1 MKKRIFKVFAML
13 GAMLLSA
20 AFMGCSEEEEEAA
33 TQYSIIVS
41 ESGGCTIEASHEK
54 AEAGTLVSVT
64 VTPGGAMNS
73 CREPFSVKAADGTV
87 PAVTKQSDYNFSFTM
102 PGQNVYLQAEWVCEA
117 DARTLAESIKSMT
130 TSGTIIV
137 TGDLDTSNS
146 NLNTFYQMRKAFA
159 TLFQKELSD
168 YPPVSAYFRPNG
180 VEVTYTDG
188 VNVDYWLA
196 DSVYAFR
203 YYFDSKV
210 KIDLD
215 LSGVTNLD
223 AIPNLSPWT
232 YDGISRNEYP
242 ETSYYIDTGYEDY
255 GAFSNLLNLNS
266 VILPRTV
273 EKIEEGAFYNS
284 GIESVD
290 MPDTVSSMG
299 YEAFGECR
307 KLKKIQIPNSLT
319 EIPFKTFDGCVALAN
334 VVIPTGVTSIG
345 DYAFRGCPIKSLEIP
360 TGVTSIGMYAFREC
374 PSLESLEIPT
384 GVTSI
389 GYGAFM
395 NSPLKSLK
403 IPDTVTEIGSC
414 AFKDTGLTSVEI
426 PYGVTQIEQ
435 STFSGCEKLSS
446 VSISSSVESIKRSA
460 FNNCERLKSITI
472 PESVHYIAVSAFLS
486 CDNLSE
492 IVFSDTSTK
501 WQLTKES
508 FTSSGYVYEVFRS
521 ATLGTQDDISVKEP
535 SKNAEIMKTNYSHIL
550 DGESES
556 STSHDYMYI
565 SEKDERWVE

>member
-20 AFMGCSEEEEEAA
+20 AFEGCSEEDEEAA

-102 PGQNVYLQAEWVCEA
+102 PEQNVYLQAEWVCEA

-137 TGDLDTSNS
+137 TGDFDTSNS

-159 TLFQKELSD
+159 TLFQKELRD
-168 YPPVSAYFRPNG
+168 YTPVHRWDRPNG

-196 DSVYAFR
+196 DSGYLSNEN
-203 YYFDSKV
+203 FDSKV

-215 LSGVTNLD
+215 LSGVTNVA
-223 AIPNLSPWT
+223 AIPNLMPGEWGGD

-242 ETSYYIDTGYEDY
+242 ETSYDLRLDYIDY

-273 EKIEEGAFYNS
+273 TKIEEGAFYNS

-290 MPDTVSSMG
+290 MPDTVSSME
-299 YEAFGECR
+299 YEVFRECR
-307 KLKKIQIPNSLT
+307 KLSTVQLPKSLT
-319 EIPFKTFDGCVALAN
+319 EIPYSTFLGCWALAN
-334 VVIPTGVTSIG
+334 VV
-345 DYAFRGCPIKSLEIP
+345 IP

-374 PSLESLEIPT
+374 LIESLEIPT

-389 GYGAFM
+389 GEGAFM
-395 NSPLKSLK
+395 DTPLKSLK
-403 IPDTVTEIGSC
+403 IPDTVTEIESS
-414 AFKDTGLTSVEI
+414 AFEGTKLTSVEI
-426 PYGVTQIEQ
+426 PYGVTRIEQ
-435 STFSGCEKLSS
+435 STFSDCKNLSS
-446 VSISSSVESIKRSA
+446 VKIPSSVESIDPYA
-460 FNNCERLKSITI
+460 FIYCTNLKSITI
-472 PESVHYIAVSAFLS
+472 PESVHYIAAGAFLY
-486 CDNLSE
+486 CENLSE
-492 IVFSDTSTK
+492 IIFSDTSTK
-501 WQLTKES
+501 WQLVKKTWD
-508 FTSSGYVYEVFRS
+508 SSVGDVYNVFRS
-521 ATLGTQDDISVKEP
+521 ETLGTQNDISVQEP
-535 SKNAEIMKTNYSHIL
+535 SKNAEIMKTDYSLIL
-550 DGESES
+550 DGKEYGGSY
-556 STSHDYMYI
+556 DYMYI

>member
-1 MKKRIFKVFAML
+1 MKKRIFQVFAML
-13 GAMLLSA
+13 GAMFLSA
-20 AFMGCSEEEEEAA
+20 AFVGCSEEEEEAA

-102 PGQNVYLQAEWVCEA
+102 PEQNVYLQAEWVCEA

-137 TGDLDTSNS
+137 TGDFDTSNS

-159 TLFQKELSD
+159 TLFQKELRD
-168 YPPVSAYFRPNG
+168 YTPVHRWDRPNG

-196 DSVYAFR
+196 DSAYAFQ

-223 AIPNLSPWT
+223 AIPNLGPWT

-242 ETSYYIDTGYEDY
+242 ETSYSIDTGSEDY
-255 GAFSNLLNLNS
+255 GAFSHLFNLNS

-273 EKIEEGAFYNS
+273 EKIEGGAFYNS
-284 GIESVD
+284 GIESID

-299 YEAFGECR
+299 YGVFEDCR
-307 KLKKIQIPNSLT
+307 KLSTVQLPKSLT
-319 EIPFKTFDGCVALAN
+319 EIPYSTFCGCFALAN

-345 DYAFRGCPIKSLEIP
+345 
-360 TGVTSIGMYAFREC
+360 MYAFRDC
-374 PSLESLEIPT
+374 LIESLEIPT

-389 GYGAFM
+389 GGGAFM
-395 NSPLKSLK
+395 NTPLKSLK
-403 IPDTVTEIGSC
+403 IPDTVTEIHSY
-414 AFKDTGLTSVEI
+414 AFEGTKLTSVEI
-426 PYGVTQIEQ
+426 PYGVTRIEQ
-435 STFSGCEKLSS
+435 STFSECKKLSS
-446 VSISSSVESIKRSA
+446 VKIPSSVESIAPYA
-460 FNNCERLKSITI
+460 FRYCTNLKSITI
-472 PESVHYIAVSAFLS
+472 PESVHYIAAGAFLY
-486 CDNLSE
+486 CENLSE
-492 IVFSDTSTK
+492 IIFSDTSTK
-501 WQLTKES
+501 WQLVKEKLD
-508 FTSSGYVYEVFRS
+508 SSGEYVYNVFRS
-521 ATLGTQDDISVKEP
+521 ETLGTQNDISVQEP
-535 SKNAEIMKTNYSHIL
+535 SKNAEIMKTDYSLIL
-550 DGESES
+550 DGKEYGGSY
-556 STSHDYMYI
+556 DYMYI

>member
-1 MKKRIFKVFAML
+1 
-13 GAMLLSA
+13 
-20 AFMGCSEEEEEAA
+20 
-33 TQYSIIVS
+33 
-41 ESGGCTIEASHEK
+41 
-54 AEAGTLVSVT
+54 
-64 VTPGGAMNS
+64 MNS

-137 TGDLDTSNS
+137 TGDFDTSNS

-203 YYFDSKV
+203 YFFDSKV

-223 AIPNLSPWT
+223 AIPNLS
-232 YDGISRNEYP
+232 YYNGISRNEYP
-242 ETSYYIDTGYEDY
+242 ETSYFIDIGYEDY

-273 EKIEEGAFYNS
+273 EKIEEGAFSNS

-319 EIPFKTFDGCVALAN
+319 EIPRAFYGCVALAN
-334 VVIPTGVTSIG
+334 VDIPTGVTSIG
-345 DYAFRGCPIKSLEIP
+345 VYAFYGCQS
-360 TGVTSIGMYAFREC
+360 
-374 PSLESLEIPT
+374 
-384 GVTSI
+384 
-389 GYGAFM
+389 
-395 NSPLKSLK
+395 LKSVK
-403 IPDTVTEIGSC
+403 IPDTVTEIGSY
-414 AFKDTGLTSVEI
+414 AFKYTRLTSVEI
-426 PYGVTQIEQ
+426 PDSVTTIGED
-435 STFSGCEKLSS
+435 
-446 VSISSSVESIKRSA
+446 A
-460 FNNCERLKSITI
+460 FEECDNLKSISI
-472 PESVHYIAVSAFLS
+472 P
-486 CDNLSE
+486 
-492 IVFSDTSTK
+492 
-501 WQLTKES
+501 
-508 FTSSGYVYEVFRS
+508 SG
-521 ATLGTQDDISVKEP
+521 LDIS
-535 SKNAEIMKTNYSHIL
+535 NAGIPDDCKI
-550 DGESES
+550 
-556 STSHDYMYI
+556 I
-565 SEKDERWVE
+565 RR